1 MTETPSLP
9 PAYHLLPIP
18 ATGDAF
24 SRARR
29 IAAEGAEDG
38 TLVWSRLRN
47 RLDCAVVLAPEAPLR
62 ESLLVVYAAML
73 GLGDGLGA
81 LAPPVVAVTFGWP
94 DRLEVNG
101 GTVGG
106 VRVAAAAVERPEA
119 SVPSWMVVGV
129 TVAIEADPK
138 AAEPGH
144 DPSRTTLREEGCG
157 EIGAADLLES
167 FGRHFLSWINRWQDD
182 GFGPLRD
189 AWTKRAL
196 ARGRRVEVALPGV
209 PLSGRFAG
217 IDDAGG
223 LLLIEEG
230 RTLTAHLAEALS
242 VPSWCR

>member
-9 PAYHLLPIP
+9 PPYRLLSIP

-29 IAAEGAEDG
+29 VAAEGAEDG
-38 TLVWSRLRN
+38 TLVWSRHRN

-62 ESLLVVYAAML
+62 QSLLVVYAAIL

-129 TVAIEADPK
+129 TVTIEADPK

-189 AWTKRAL
+189 AWTKRAMG
-196 ARGRRVEVALPGV
+196 RGRRVEVALPGV
-209 PLSGRFAG
+209 RLAGRFAG

-230 RTLTAHLAEALS
+230 RTLTVHLTEALS